1 MLRSPNPP
9 APQVRYAPLPPPPST
24 SHAASCPRVTSRDMP
39 VYERGEVLEILASRP
54 GLQRVALL
62 IGSERSF
69 AYVLTDVTGPVDVGN
84 AVIVNT
90 TAVELGLG
98 TGGWHVVH
106 WNLARDSFRAGAGR
120 EVKARY
126 LSTQVNVEAAD
137 GDTTDLAGMP
147 VVVAGLHSQVA
158 AIAVA
163 IKDAQQNVRVA
174 YVMTDG
180 GALPLAISD
189 VVFELR
195 ERGLLD
201 VTITCGQAFGADHEA
216 VSVYSALGIARQ
228 AADVA
233 IVAMGPGGMGTDSPL
248 GFSAIEVGPV
258 LDAVARMGGVPIA
271 TLRASAVDVR
281 ARHRGVSHHS
291 TTALTTATSAR
302 ALVAA
307 PSGVEIPPG
316 IRARHRVIEIAPI
329 GIVDAMKHHGLAIES
344 MGRPAADDPLLF
356 ECAAAAGVLAS
367 RELP

>member
-1 MLRSPNPP
+1 
-9 APQVRYAPLPPPPST
+9 
-24 SHAASCPRVTSRDMP
+24 MP
-39 VYERGEVLEILASRP
+39 VYESGEVLEILASRP
-54 GLQRVALL
+54 GLQRVTLL
-62 IGSERSF
+62 IGSERSS
-69 AYVLTDVTGPVDVGN
+69 AYVLTDVIGTVDIGDR
-84 AVIVNT
+84 VIVNT

-106 WNLARDSFRAGAGR
+106 WNVARDSFRAGAGR
-120 EVKARY
+120 EIKARY

-137 GDTTDLAGMP
+137 GDTIDLAGMP

-163 IKDAQQNVRVA
+163 VKDARPGVRVA

-195 ERGLLD
+195 ERRLLD
-201 VTITCGQAFGADHEA
+201 VTITCGQAFGGDYEA
-216 VSVYSALGIARQ
+216 VSIYSALGIARR

-233 IVAMGPGGMGTDSPL
+233 VVAMGPGGMGTDSPL
-248 GFSAIEVGPV
+248 GFSAIEVGPA
-258 LDAVARMGGVPIA
+258 LDAAARMGGVPIA
-271 TLRASAVDVR
+271 TLRASELDER

-291 TTALTTATSAR
+291 TTALTIATSAR

-307 PSGVEIPPG
+307 PSGVDVPPA
-316 IRARHRVIEIAPI
+316 IRARHRVIGMAPI
-329 GIVDAMKHHGLAIES
+329 GIVDAMNDCGLAIES

-356 ECAAAAGVLAS
+356 ECAAVAGILAT

>member
-1 MLRSPNPP
+1 
-9 APQVRYAPLPPPPST
+9 V
-24 SHAASCPRVTSRDMP
+24 V
-39 VYERGEVLEILASRP
+39 EILSSRP

-62 IGSERSF
+62 IGSERSL
-69 AYVLTDVTGPVDVGN
+69 AYVLTDVTGPVDMGN

-98 TGGWHVVH
+98 TGGWHVLH
-106 WNLARDSFRAGAGR
+106 WNLARDSFRIGGGR
-120 EVKARY
+120 EIKARY
-126 LSTQVNVEAAD
+126 LSTQLNVEAAD
-137 GDTTDLAGMP
+137 GNTSNLAGMP

-158 AIAVA
+158 AVAVA
-163 IKDAQQNVRVA
+163 VKNARPGVRVA

-195 ERGLLD
+195 ERRLLD
-201 VTITCGQAFGADHEA
+201 ATITCGQAFGGDYEA
-216 VSVYSALGIARQ
+216 VSIYSALGIARQ
-228 AADVA
+228 AADAA

-258 LDAVARMGGVPIA
+258 LDAAARMGGVPIA
-271 TLRASAVDVR
+271 TLRASVLDER
-281 ARHRGVSHHS
+281 ARHRGLSHHS
-291 TTALTTATSAR
+291 TTALTLATSAR
-302 ALVAA
+302 ALIGA
-307 PSGVEIPPG
+307 PSGVDVPSE
-316 IRARHRVIEIAPI
+316 IRARHQVVDVAPT
-329 GIVDAMKHHGLAIES
+329 GIVDAMKDHGLAIES

>member
-1 MLRSPNPP
+1 VPSFEKG
-9 APQVRYAPLPPPPST
+9 QV
-24 SHAASCPRVTSRDMP
+24 VD
-39 VYERGEVLEILASRP
+39 VLSSRP
-54 GLQRVALL
+54 GLQRVSIHLG
-62 IGSERSF
+62 GSPAR
-69 AYVLTDVTGPVDVGN
+69 AYVLTDVVGTV
-84 AVIVNT
+84 AIGDSVIVNT

-106 WNLARDSFRAGAGR
+106 WNLARDSFRAGVGR
-120 EVKARY
+120 EIKARY

-137 GDTTDLAGMP
+137 DDTIDLAGMP
-147 VVVAGLHSQVA
+147 VVAASLHSQVA

-163 IKDAQQNVRVA
+163 VKDARPDVRVA

-189 VVFELR
+189 LVFELR
-195 ERGLLD
+195 ARRLLD
-201 VTITCGQAFGADHEA
+201 ATITCGQAFGGDYEA

-258 LDAVARMGGVPIA
+258 LDAAAHMAGVPIA
-271 TLRASAVDVR
+271 TLRASAADER

-291 TTALTTATSAR
+291 TTALTLATSTR

-307 PSGVEIPPG
+307 PSGVDVPPA
-316 IRARHRVIEIAPI
+316 IRARHRVIDMAPI
-329 GIVDAMKHHGLAIES
+329 GIVDAMKDHGLAIES

>member
-1 MLRSPNPP
+1 
-9 APQVRYAPLPPPPST
+9 VPSF
-24 SHAASCPRVTSRDMP
+24 
-39 VYERGEVLEILASRP
+39 EKGEVVEVLSSRP
-54 GLQRVALL
+54 GLQRVSIHLG
-62 IGSERSF
+62 GSPAR
-69 AYVLTDVTGPVDVGN
+69 AYVLTDVVGTVDVGDP
-84 AVIVNT
+84 VIVNT

-106 WNLARDSFRAGAGR
+106 WNLARNSLRAGAGR
-120 EVKARY
+120 EIKARY

-137 GDTTDLAGMP
+137 GDTIDLAGMP

-163 IKDAQQNVRVA
+163 VKDARPDVRVA

-189 VVFELR
+189 LVFELR
-195 ERGLLD
+195 ARSLLD
-201 VTITCGQAFGADHEA
+201 ATITCGQAFGGDHEA

-233 IVAMGPGGMGTDSPL
+233 IVAMGPGGMGTGSAL

-258 LDAVARMGGVPIA
+258 LDAAARMGGVPIA
-271 TLRASAVDVR
+271 TLRASELDER

-291 TTALTTATSAR
+291 TTALTMATSAR

-307 PSGVEIPPG
+307 PPGVDVPPG
-316 IRARHRVIEIAPI
+316 IRVRHRVIDIGPI
-329 GIVDAMKHHGLAIES
+329 GIIDAMKDRGLAIES

-356 ECAAAAGVLAS
+356 ECAAAAGLLAS